1 MYEFRLTAN
10 QNKIVKPLLDKA
22 KEAYDEDQSGVVIFQ
37 VVRRGRGRSFAKGN
51 FIPKFYADQIGRII
65 KDWKSGKK
73 IDYVDEYENNKIT
86 STLL

>member
-10 QNKIVKPLLDKA
+10 QNNIVKPLLDKA
-22 KEAYDEDQSGVVIFQ
+22 KEVYDEGQSGVVIFQ

-51 FIPKFYADQIGRII
+51 FITKFYANQIRRII

-73 IDYVDEYENNKIT
+73 IDYVAEYENNRVPP
-86 STLL
+86 TLL